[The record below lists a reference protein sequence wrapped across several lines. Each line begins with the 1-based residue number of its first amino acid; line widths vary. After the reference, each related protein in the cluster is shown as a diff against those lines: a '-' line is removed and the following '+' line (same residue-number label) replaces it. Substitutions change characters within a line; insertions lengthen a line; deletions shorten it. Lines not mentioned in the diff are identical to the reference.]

1 MATNTVPAL
10 PVPLA
15 DLHKHLARNP
25 DTPVTQLFEPY
36 RKYEAHLR
44 EAFAQDPSNEL
55 LKDPHVNVLP
65 LFTEDTATLNMRARN
80 LAAESK
86 EERSR
91 YIMPLPKELRRP
103 NGSPA
108 TVRDL
113 KEFRRNFNVFS
124 ESSLVE
130 LDWSNVVAAGSSVV
144 NCLLPVPDE
153 YNRNKRTLREFYHEK
168 FSPASDVDLFLY
180 GLTEEQ
186 AIEKIKD
193 IEARVR
199 DSLLTETT
207 TVRTK
212 NAITICSQ
220 YPTRHIQIVLRIY
233 NSVSEILTGFDI
245 DCSGAAYDGR
255 QVYCTPRALQSY
267 LTQINH
273 IDLTRRSPSYENRLS
288 KYSHRGFEVYWPDLD
303 RSRIDPTIFERSFQ
317 RTLGLAR
324 LLVLERLPTQ
334 GARDTYTD
342 QRRKE
347 RGRPAIDRYSR
358 NVNKLWGNI
367 KDEHEDEVADWAL
380 EDEISNYH
388 TFTIPYGTKYHAKK
402 IEKLC
407 YTRDLLLNAEW
418 NQKKDR
424 EVYLHRHPAF
434 FGRVEDVV
442 NDCCGFCPVP
452 TTDQE
457 KEVAAE
463 EEKYFVSGKI
473 SFLKD
478 DPGRQAIGSFNPLT
492 DDDWTEMAYVGN
504 TARLCQAIVDGDAE
518 HVADWLAQEGV
529 DPNTRDYTGRT
540 PLHLAVMTSTPEI
553 VRLLVDAGARLVARL
568 ADGRTALHLA
578 ASRGN
583 VEIVQIL
590 MNKSVAN
597 EAEHEEKEEK
607 RRKENAANKSEEDK
621 MDVDGEKDEE
631 GNDEGEK
638 GENGDSDGEMI
649 DGEDSDDEGRTTT
662 SGFVKVG
669 KDAATTDELALE
681 EADEEPDFYD
691 VNVIAWDTPCSALH
705 FAIIEGHT
713 EVVKTL
719 CQEYGADVLLPVKF
733 LNSNKTPY
741 GALLTLVLALV
752 LPVAKAKEMA
762 KTLLSLGATSAQA
775 DLNGVTAFHR
785 YVEENAESLLATL
798 WEHDAVGTKTAINH
812 ISMRDIY
819 STAET
824 ALGIAVKKGNLALV
838 LQLLDHGAV
847 PQIDFESWL
856 KSAKQSAVIERNLG
870 HLENNKKMYNEMTEQ
885 PLILA
890 INSSNPAS
898 ALELLKAG
906 ADPNVVTMESHKQM
920 GRSWVTVVNGESALD
935 LVNSYLVRLK
945 EFIDKKS
952 ETPKAPELRDDLDS
966 WLTQYQEGTYQHTT
980 ASTQIAELKK
990 VQEGQVK
997 QYAKKLAETKE
1008 PVGTAEKRV
1017 AILEAIVTL
1026 AKIKEALLEKGAKT
1040 FGELFP
1046 LYKAPAPLPDRHFNY
1061 RTPVTIEQPKADP
1074 TKFLFSFKNV
1084 TDVTDS
1090 RQPAYVSLFEA
1101 AWSGDLETIKKLC
1114 LTSWDEE
1121 NAQAPLKIA
1130 VYDAKG
1136 NSPFSLAYFRGHHEV
1151 AKAILEIAHAQYT
1164 PMEKPEAEYRMH
1176 TDAAY
1181 ESDCS
1186 MDYSDE
1192 ESVCSDGSRP
1202 DIYRHIVGG
1211 QFTIEN
1217 IGEVSMKVKSHTK
1230 PSELLERSYPK
1241 PGVDGRA
1248 YALISRAVYDND
1260 MQALKF
1266 VLGLAERFSSQKPD
1280 GTTEDK
1286 PGVYAF
1292 PDSVFKFAI
1301 KLGRTELLAEIIKR
1315 TGAGLPLENLVKN
1328 TGVEIAEKPTYYQ
1341 GLTVYGKK
1349 RKDWATQ
1356 GRNSAPGSRGLES
1369 SPLLLAAQAAQIA
1382 SVEWFLSDAPLRHY
1396 LAFCKSK
1403 AAREDARIKHLGQSK
1418 GGFEGAISKWLTDN
1432 SDLAIHAAVYAV
1444 PNQKTTDLAE
1454 YLIKVRPES
1463 IDAKDANGATPL
1475 MGACRLGRVEIAKLL
1490 IEAGAD
1496 QKTKDGNWGN
1506 LLHAALRWKPTRE
1519 QLKPLL
1525 DLLDRDLLVR
1535 MLKER
1540 NNLKI
1545 EGHTPLHTWLLD
1557 FTQYSNTYAYKSL
1570 ADAAAVFN
1578 LVAELSPEV
1587 TRQALRMLDGAGNT
1601 PLHSLL
1607 MGDTEH
1613 ALVRLILDFEP
1624 SLLLV
1629 ENAVGRTPA
1638 ELIHEKFI
1646 SSKIKVDNPSNSYYY
1661 RYQNSNITNTFSAR
1675 NLHTADPKV
1684 FVEQGKCARNA
1695 AKHAEL
1701 NLAKTFFLCK
1711 EFMSKMGA
1719 NPKRSLV
1726 SLHAANVVAQRLGK
1740 VYERWRYRF
1749 NLGNDLAQGVEE
1761 LAVSD
1766 DGADDE
1772 AGGAPAAP
1780 AKQARDEHI
1789 ISQNYIYVSNSWL
1802 EPGKKEKV
1810 WVTPTCQSCHR
1821 FHEWGAPLQRRD
1833 SIVPVVVPA

>member
-1 MATNTVPAL
+1 MATTTVPAL
-10 PVPLA
+10 PVPLT
-15 DLHKHLARNP
+15 DLPKHLAQHP
-25 DTPVTQLFEPY
+25 HTPVTQLFEPY

-44 EAFAQDPSNEL
+44 ECFAQDPSNEL

-65 LFTEDTATLNMRARN
+65 LFTEDTSSLNIRARN

-108 TVRDL
+108 TVKDL

-144 NCLLPVPDE
+144 NCLLPVPAE

-245 DCSGAAYDGR
+245 DCSGAAYDGS

-334 GARDTYTD
+334 GARETYTD

-358 NVNKLWGNI
+358 NQHKLWGNI
-367 KDEHEDEVADWAL
+367 KDEHEDEIADWAL
-380 EDEISNYH
+380 EDEVSNYH

-457 KEVAAE
+457 KEIAAE

-518 HVADWLAQEGV
+518 HVKDWLAQEGV

-578 ASRGN
+578 ASRGS

-607 RRKENAANKSEEDK
+607 RKKELAANKTEEDK
-621 MDVDGEKDEE
+621 MDVDEKEEDGSEKEEDEE
-631 GNDEGEK
+631 
-638 GENGDSDGEMI
+638 SDGEMI

-669 KDAATTDELALE
+669 KDAAAADELALE
-681 EADEEPDFYD
+681 EAEEEPDFYD

-705 FAIIEGHT
+705 FAIMEGHC

-733 LNSNKTPY
+733 LNSNKSPY

-752 LPVAKAKEMA
+752 LPVPKAKEMA
-762 KTLLSLGATSAQA
+762 KILLSLGATSAQA

-812 ISMRDIY
+812 ISMRDQY

-824 ALGIAVKKGNLALV
+824 ALGVAIKKGNLSLI

-856 KSAKQSAVIERNLG
+856 KSARQSAAIERNLG
-870 HLENNKKMYNEMTEQ
+870 TLEGNKKMWNEMTEQ

-890 INSSNPAS
+890 INSTDPSS

-935 LVNSYLVRLK
+935 LVNTYLIRLK
-945 EFIDKKS
+945 EFLDKKKDV
-952 ETPKAPELRDDLDS
+952 PKAPELREDLDS
-966 WLTQYQEGTYQHTT
+966 WLDQYEKSSYQYAIASAEIAKLKAVHKDQMRQYEKEL
-980 ASTQIAELKK
+980 ASTE
-990 VQEGQVK
+990 
-997 QYAKKLAETKE
+997 E
-1008 PVGTAEKRV
+1008 PEGTAEKRTAV
-1017 AILEAIVTL
+1017 LQAFVTL
-1026 AKIKEALLEKGAKT
+1026 AKVKEALVEKGAKT

-1046 LYKAPAPLPDRHFNY
+1046 AYKAPDPFPDVN
-1061 RTPVTIEQPKADP
+1061 TPYAQAGKVVQPIVDP
-1074 TKFLFSFKNV
+1074 TRRLFHLQNV
-1084 TDVTDS
+1084 FDVTDK
-1090 RQPAYVSLFEA
+1090 RLPAYISLFEA
-1101 AWSGDLETIKKLC
+1101 AWLGDLDKIKKLC

-1121 NAQAPLKIA
+1121 QTEAPLKIA
-1130 VYDAKG
+1130 LYDNKG
-1136 NSPFSLAYFRGHHEV
+1136 NSPFSLAYFRGHHDV
-1151 AKAILEIAHAQYT
+1151 AKAILEIAQAQYT
-1164 PMEKPEAEYRMH
+1164 PREKPEAEYKMH
-1176 TDAAY
+1176 VNDTY
-1181 ESDCS
+1181 EDDCS
-1186 MDYSDE
+1186 MDDSDN
-1192 ESVCSDGSRP
+1192 ESVCSGGSGP

-1211 QFTIEN
+1211 EFTIEN

-1230 PSELLERSYPK
+1230 PSEILHRNYPK
-1241 PGVDGRA
+1241 PGEKGRQ
-1248 YALISRAVYDND
+1248 YGLLSRAVFNND

-1266 VLGLAERFSSQKPD
+1266 VLGLAERFAAD
-1280 GTTEDK
+1280 GGAEDK
-1286 PGVYAF
+1286 QTFYPF
-1292 PDSVFKFAI
+1292 PDSVFKLAI
-1301 KLGRTELLAEIIKR
+1301 QKGHTELLAEIIKR

-1356 GRNSAPGSRGLES
+1356 GRNSAPGARGLES
-1369 SPLLLAAQAAQIA
+1369 SPLLLAAQSAQIA

-1396 LAFCKSK
+1396 LSFCKSK
-1403 AAREDARIKHLGQSK
+1403 AAREDVRIKHLGQQK

-1432 SDLAIHAAVYAV
+1432 SDLAIHAAVYTR
-1444 PNQKTTDLAE
+1444 PTQKSIDLVE
-1454 YLIKVRPES
+1454 YLLKVRPES
-1463 IDAKDANGATPL
+1463 IDSKDRNGATPL
-1475 MGACRLGRVEIAKLL
+1475 MAACRLGRVEIAKLL
-1490 IEAGAD
+1490 VEAGAD
-1496 QKTKDGNWGN
+1496 QKTKDANFDN

-1525 DLLDRDLLVR
+1525 DLLGRDLLVR

-1540 NNLKI
+1540 NNLKT
-1545 EGHTPLHTWLLD
+1545 EGHTPLHTWLLH
-1557 FTQYSNTYAYKSL
+1557 FTHYTNQYAYKSL

-1578 LVAELSPEV
+1578 LVADLSPDA

-1613 ALVRLILDFEP
+1613 GLIGFLLNFEP

-1638 ELIHEKFI
+1638 ELIHEKFV
-1646 SSKIKVDNPSNSYYY
+1646 SSKVKVENQPQQNYYWY
-1661 RYQNSNITNTFSAR
+1661 NRHANTADALAVRNI
-1675 NLHTADPKV
+1675 HTADPRI
-1684 FVEQGKCARNA
+1684 FVNQGVCAQSA
-1695 AKHAEL
+1695 AKHAEI

-1711 EFMSKMGA
+1711 DYLARME

-1726 SLHAANVVAQRLGK
+1726 SLHAANMVSQRLGK
-1740 VYERWRYRF
+1740 EYERGRYKYD
-1749 NLGNDLAQGVEE
+1749 LGEVVKGVEDVA
-1761 LAVSD
+1761 LVAGSD
-1766 DGADDE
+1766 DE
-1772 AGGAPAAP
+1772 QEEQQK
-1780 AKQARDEHI
+1780 KQERTQWLWEHVV
-1789 ISQNYIYVSNSWL
+1789 SQGYEDSSKGWL
-1802 EPGKKEKV
+1802 ETDGKEGAGRE
-1810 WVTPTCQSCHR
+1810 WVAPRCVSCQR
-1821 FHEWGAPLQRRD
+1821 FHGWGEALQRRE
-1833 SIVPVVVPA
+1833 SVVPVMN

>member
-1 MATNTVPAL
+1 MATNNTAPAL
-10 PVPLA
+10 PVPLT
-15 DLHKHLARNP
+15 DLPKHLAQNP

-44 EAFAQDPSNEL
+44 EAFAQDPTSEILN
-55 LKDPHVNVLP
+55 DPHVNVIP
-65 LFTEDTATLNMRARN
+65 LFTEDTSGLNMRARN

-144 NCLLPVPDE
+144 NCLLPVPDR

-193 IEARVR
+193 IETRVR

-245 DCSGAAYDGR
+245 DCSGAAYDGS

-273 IDLTRRSPSYENRLS
+273 VDLTRRSPSYENRLS

-334 GARDTYTD
+334 GARETYTD

-347 RGRPAIDRYSR
+347 RGRPAIYRYSR
-358 NVNKLWGNI
+358 NIHRLGGNI

-380 EDEISNYH
+380 EDEVSNYH

-424 EVYLHRHPAF
+424 KVYLHRHPAF

-442 NDCCGFCPVP
+442 NDCCGFCSVP
-452 TTDQE
+452 TTDEE
-457 KEVAAE
+457 KEIAAE

-478 DPGRQAIGSFNPLT
+478 DPGRQTIGSFNPLT
-492 DDDWTEMAYVGN
+492 NDDWTEMAYVGN
-504 TARLCQAIVDGDAE
+504 TARLCQAIVDGDVE

-540 PLHLAVMTSTPEI
+540 PLHLAAITSTPEV

-607 RRKENAANKSEEDK
+607 RKKENTASKPEEDK
-621 MDVDGEKDEE
+621 MDVDYEKEKDGSDEE
-631 GNDEGEK
+631 EDK
-638 GENGDSDGEMI
+638 DSDGEMI

-669 KDAATTDELALE
+669 KDTAAADELALE
-681 EADEEPDFYD
+681 EGEEVPDFYD

-705 FAIIEGHT
+705 FAIIEGHCQ
-713 EVVKTL
+713 VVKAL

-733 LNSNKTPY
+733 LNSKKTPY

-752 LPVAKAKEMA
+752 LPVPKAKEMA
-762 KTLLSLGATSAQA
+762 MTLLSLGATSAQA
-775 DLNGVTAFHR
+775 DLNGFTAFHR

-798 WEHDAVGTKTAINH
+798 WEHDVVGTKTAINH
-812 ISMRDIY
+812 TSMRDTY
-819 STAET
+819 SAAET
-824 ALGIAVKKGNLALV
+824 ALAVAVKKGNLALV
-838 LQLLDHGAV
+838 LQLLNHGAM
-847 PQIDFESWL
+847 PRIDFESWL
-856 KSAKQSAVIERNLG
+856 RSAKQSAAIERNLG
-870 HLENNKKMYNEMTEQ
+870 DLENNKKMYNQMTEQ

-890 INSSNPAS
+890 IHSSNPAS

-920 GRSWVTVVNGESALD
+920 SRSWVTVVNGESALD
-935 LVNSYLVRLK
+935 LVNTYLIRLK
-945 EFIDKKS
+945 EFLDKK

-966 WLTQYQEGTYQHTT
+966 WLNQYQESSYQHMV
-980 ASTQIAELKK
+980 ASAQIAELKK
-990 VQEGQVK
+990 EQKALVK
-997 QYAKKLAETKE
+997 QYEKELASTEE
-1008 PVGTAEKRV
+1008 PVGITEKRAAV
-1017 AILEAIVTL
+1017 LQAFVTL
-1026 AKIKEALLEKGAKT
+1026 AKVKEALVEREAKT

-1046 LYKAPAPLPDRHFNY
+1046 EYNAPDPSLDQDNNY
-1061 RTPVTIEQPKADP
+1061 VKPTKIEQPKSDP
-1074 TKFLFSFKNV
+1074 TKPLFSFRNV
-1084 TDVTDS
+1084 TDVTDL
-1090 RQPAYVSLFEA
+1090 RHPAYISLFEC
-1101 AWSGDLETIKKLC
+1101 AWSGDLEGIKKLC
-1114 LTSWDEE
+1114 LTSWDAEQT
-1121 NAQAPLKIA
+1121 QAPLKIA
-1130 VYDAKG
+1130 VYDMKG
-1136 NSPFSLAYFRGHHEV
+1136 NSPFSLAYFRGHHDV

-1164 PMEKPEAEYRMH
+1164 PVEKPEAEYRMH
-1176 TDAAY
+1176 INGAY
-1181 ESDCS
+1181 EDDCS
-1186 MDYSDE
+1186 MDYSDD
-1192 ESVCSDGSRP
+1192 ESVRSDESGP
-1202 DIYRHIVGG
+1202 EIYRHIIGG

-1230 PSELLERSYPK
+1230 PSDILQRSYPK
-1241 PGVDGRA
+1241 PGVGGRVCDLLS
-1248 YALISRAVYDND
+1248 YAVYEND
-1260 MQALKF
+1260 MQVLKF
-1266 VLGLAERFSSQKPD
+1266 VLGLAERFAASTPN
-1280 GTTEDK
+1280 GVTEDK
-1286 PGVYAF
+1286 PGIYAF
-1292 PDSVFKFAI
+1292 PDSIFKLAI
-1301 KLGRTELLAEIIKR
+1301 RKGHTELLAEIIKR

-1382 SVEWFLSDAPLRHY
+1382 SVEWFLSDTPLRLY
-1396 LAFCKSK
+1396 LSFCKSK
-1403 AAREDARIKHLGQSK
+1403 AAREDVRIKHLGQSK
-1418 GGFEGAISKWLTDN
+1418 GGFEGAVSKWLTDN
-1432 SDLAIHAAVYAV
+1432 SDLAIHAAVYT
-1444 PNQKTTDLAE
+1444 PPCQKSTDLVE
-1454 YLIKVRPES
+1454 YLIKIRPES
-1463 IDAKDANGATPL
+1463 VDAKDANGATPL
-1475 MGACRLGRVEIAKLL
+1475 MGACKLGRVEIAKLL

-1496 QKTKDGNWGN
+1496 QKTKNSNWDN

-1540 NNLKI
+1540 NNLKT
-1545 EGHTPLHTWLLD
+1545 EGHTPLHTWLLN
-1557 FTQYSNTYAYKSL
+1557 FTHYSSVYAYKNL
-1570 ADAAAVFN
+1570 ADAAAVFH
-1578 LVAELSPEV
+1578 LVADLSPEV
-1587 TRQALRMLDGAGNT
+1587 ARQALRMLDGAGNT

-1607 MGDTEH
+1607 IGDTEH
-1613 ALVRLILDFEP
+1613 ALIRLILDFDP

-1638 ELIHEKFI
+1638 ELINEKFI
-1646 SSKIKVDNPSNSYYY
+1646 SSKVKVDNQQHSYYY
-1661 RYQNSNITNTFSAR
+1661 YYNNNNNNTSDTFSIR
-1675 NLHTADPKV
+1675 NIHTADPEA
-1684 FVEQGKCARNA
+1684 FIDRGKCARSA
-1695 AKHAEL
+1695 AKHTEL
-1701 NLAKTFFLCK
+1701 NLAKAFFLCS
-1711 EFMSKMGA
+1711 EVLAKME

-1726 SLHAANVVAQRLGK
+1726 SLHAANMVAQRLGGD
-1740 VYERWRYRF
+1740 YERGRYKF
-1749 NLGNDLAQGVEE
+1749 DLGEVVKEVEE
-1761 LAVSD
+1761 VTVSSD
-1766 DGADDE
+1766 DE
-1772 AGGAPAAP
+1772 QQQQEM
-1780 AKQARDEHI
+1780 KEKKARNENV
-1789 ISQNYIYVSNSWL
+1789 ISQGYKDFSNGWL
-1802 EPGKKEKV
+1802 EKDKTRRERVAHKC
-1810 WVTPTCQSCHR
+1810 TACQR
-1821 FHEWGAPLQRRD
+1821 FHGWGEAVQRRG
-1833 SIVPVVVPA
+1833 SVVPVMTGV

>member
-1 MATNTVPAL
+1 MTTSTVSAL
-10 PVPLA
+10 PVPLTE
-15 DLHKHLARNP
+15 LPKHLAQHP

-44 EAFAQDPSNEL
+44 ETFAQDPSHEL
-55 LKDPHVNVLP
+55 LKDHHVNVLP
-65 LFTEDTATLNMRARN
+65 LFTEDTASLNIRARN

-103 NGSPA
+103 HGSPA

-130 LDWSNVVAAGSSVV
+130 MDWSNVVAAGSSVV
-144 NCLLPVPDE
+144 NCLLPVPAE
-153 YNRNKRTLREFYHEK
+153 YSRNKRTLREFYHEK

-245 DCSGAAYDGR
+245 DCSGAAYDGS

-334 GARDTYTD
+334 GARETYTD
-342 QRRKE
+342 QRRRE
-347 RGRPAIDRYSR
+347 RGRPAIDRYRR
-358 NVNKLWGNI
+358 NIHKLWGNI
-367 KDEHEDEVADWAL
+367 KDDHEDEVADWAL
-380 EDEISNYH
+380 EDDVSNYH

-457 KEVAAE
+457 KEIAAE

-473 SFLKD
+473 SFLRD

-607 RRKENAANKSEEDK
+607 RKKENAANKSEEDK
-621 MDVDGEKDEE
+621 MDVDDDKEEEKEEDDE
-631 GNDEGEK
+631 DEDE
-638 GENGDSDGEMI
+638 DDDGEMI
-649 DGEDSDDEGRTTT
+649 DGEESDDEGRTTT

-669 KDAATTDELALE
+669 KDAAAADELALE
-681 EADEEPDFYD
+681 EAEEEPDFYD

-705 FAIIEGHT
+705 FAIIEGHC

-733 LNSNKTPY
+733 LNNNKTPY

-752 LPVAKAKEMA
+752 LPVEKAREMA

-798 WEHDAVGTKTAINH
+798 WEQDPIGTKTAINH
-812 ISMRDIY
+812 ISMRDQY

-824 ALGIAVKKGNLALV
+824 ALGVAVKKGNLALV

-847 PQIDFESWL
+847 PQIDFETWL
-856 KSAKQSAVIERNLG
+856 KSAKQSAGIEKNLSN
-870 HLENNKKMYNEMTEQ
+870 LEGNKKMYNEMTEQ

-890 INSSNPAS
+890 LNSSNPAS

-920 GRSWVTVVNGESALD
+920 GRTWSTVVNGESALD
-935 LVNSYLVRLK
+935 LVDSYLKRLK
-945 EFIDKKS
+945 EFLDKKK
-952 ETPKAPELRDDLDS
+952 EDPKAPEIRDDLDS
-966 WLTQYQEGTYQHTT
+966 WLTQYTAGSYQHTV
-980 ASTQIAELKK
+980 ASSKIAEMKK
-990 VQEGQVK
+990 AQDDQMK
-997 QYAKKLAETKE
+997 QYKKDLLDTKE
-1008 PVGTAEKRV
+1008 EPGTAEKRAAV
-1017 AILEAIVTL
+1017 LQVFVSL
-1026 AKIKEALLEKGAKT
+1026 AKVKQALVEKGAKT

-1046 LYKAPAPLPDRHFNY
+1046 AYKTPDPFADRPYNYAQPA
-1061 RTPVTIEQPKADP
+1061 TIKQPVVDP
-1074 TKFLFSFKNV
+1074 TKSVFSFHNV
-1084 TDVTDS
+1084 PDVTDA
-1090 RQPAYVSLFEA
+1090 RHPAYVKLFEC
-1101 AWSGDLETIKKLC
+1101 AWTGDLEGIKKLC

-1121 NAQAPLKIA
+1121 KTQAPLKIA
-1130 VYDAKG
+1130 VWDLKG
-1136 NSPFSLAYFRGHHEV
+1136 NSPFSLAYFRGHLDV
-1151 AKAILEIAHAQYT
+1151 AKAILEIVHAQYT
-1164 PMEKPEAEYRMH
+1164 PIEKPEAEYRMQA
-1176 TDAAY
+1176 TDPYAD
-1181 ESDCS
+1181 DCS
-1186 MDYSDE
+1186 MYSDE
-1192 ESVCSDGSRP
+1192 ESVCSDGSGP
-1202 DIYRHIVGG
+1202 DVYRHIVGG

-1230 PSELLERSYPK
+1230 PSEILYRNYLK
-1241 PGVDGRA
+1241 PGESGRG
-1248 YALISRAVYDND
+1248 YGLLSRAVFAND
-1260 MQALKF
+1260 MPALKY
-1266 VLGLAERFSSQKPD
+1266 VLDLCERFH
-1280 GTTEDK
+1280 GATGDK
-1286 PGVYAF
+1286 PSIYSF
-1292 PDSVFKFAI
+1292 PDSVFKLAI
-1301 KLGRTELLAEIIKR
+1301 QRGHTELLAEIIRR
-1315 TGAGLPLENLVKN
+1315 TGAGLPLEEFVRN

-1356 GRNSAPGSRGLES
+1356 GRNLAPGARGLES
-1369 SPLLLAAQAAQIA
+1369 SPLLIAAQSAQIA

-1396 LAFCKSK
+1396 LSFCKSK
-1403 AAREDARIKHLGQSK
+1403 AAREDVRIKHLGQSK
-1418 GGFEGAISKWLTDN
+1418 GGFEGAISKWLSDN
-1432 SDLAIHAAVYAV
+1432 SDLALHAAVYA
-1444 PNQKTTDLAE
+1444 PPSQRAIDLVE

-1463 IDAKDANGATPL
+1463 IDTKDANGATPL
-1475 MGACRLGRVEIAKLL
+1475 MGACKLGRVEIAKLL
-1490 IEAGAD
+1490 VDAGAD
-1496 QKTKDGNWGN
+1496 QKTKDSNWDN
-1506 LLHAALRWKPTRE
+1506 LLHAALRLKPTRE

-1525 DLLDRDLLVR
+1525 DLLDRELLVR

-1540 NNLKI
+1540 NNLGT
-1545 EGHTPLHTWLLD
+1545 EGHTPLHTWLLSL
-1557 FTQYSNTYAYKSL
+1557 TQTNNIYAYKSL
-1570 ADAAAVFN
+1570 TDAAAVFN

-1587 TRQALRMLDGAGNT
+1587 TRQALKMLDGAGNT

-1607 MGDTEH
+1607 MGDTDH
-1613 ALVRLILDFEP
+1613 ALTRLLVDFYP

-1646 SSKIKVDNPSNSYYY
+1646 SSKVKVEPHQHGYYY
-1661 RYQNSNITNTFSAR
+1661 YHSATTLDPFSAR
-1675 NLHTADPKV
+1675 NIHTASLQSFIDRN
-1684 FVEQGKCARNA
+1684 KCARST
-1695 AKHAEL
+1695 AKHNEL
-1701 NLAKTFFLCK
+1701 NLAKTFFLCS
-1711 EFMSKMGA
+1711 EVLAQME

-1740 VYERWRYRF
+1740 DYEKWRYRF
-1749 NLGNDLAQGVEE
+1749 DLGEIVKGVEDV
-1761 LAVSD
+1761 AVSD
-1766 DGADDE
+1766 GDE
-1772 AGGAPAAP
+1772 QQQQ
-1780 AKQARDEHI
+1780 KQARSRNEHV
-1789 ISQNYIYVSNSWL
+1789 ISQGYQSYDNGWL
-1802 EPGKKEKV
+1802 EKGKKSKELIRAEC
-1810 WVTPTCQSCHR
+1810 PTCQR
-1821 FHEWGAPLQRRD
+1821 FHGWGEALQRRD
-1833 SIVPVVVPA
+1833 SVVPVMA